1 MSERWYM
8 RQPSPRTCGKPPP
21 LWVGFAIFV
30 VVLVIGAV
38 ITILTWGPRPVASA
52 DFFIRL
58 LILPL
63 SVTVVL
69 CGIVYSRHEQDATDT
84 RWWNYLCRVARN
96 RWRHWA
102 QQRVAIVSCTTITAE
117 VNLGERMAG
126 LEGARPANA
135 GKRLPLANQDQES
148 GEARLE
154 QVLAGLLTPLATTI
168 AVIARTRTLHVCLQ
182 STARDDLADLKQ
194 VWQRMRLTGLVT
206 FSWAS
211 LDAQLPLIE
220 PWLDSAKPKADFQ
233 LTLACQLHAADQT
246 PAWSEVAVA
255 LLTTSSAVLSEY
267 RGKLKPMAYLF
278 RPVSADADEVID
290 ALTAVSR
297 AEQVPADRI
306 KRLWMCGLS
315 GQLRNATV
323 SAVKDC
329 GFDLPTQNLDE
340 AVGDPGPASPL
351 LLHALAAQL
360 VQHGQGVQL
369 VATPAQSGVQ
379 LNLVGTQIAPIEPVR
394 PEYYRLLSLSTT
406 AGFVGVA
413 GLVIFGADTLGVMR
427 PWLGWSVLATLIA
440 LIPLQAGAA
449 LLCRRAVT
457 EDFYAN
463 L

>member
-8 RQPSPRTCGKPPP
+8 RQPSPRTCGKPPA

-30 VVLVIGAV
+30 VIQVIGAV
-38 ITILTWGPRPVASA
+38 ITVLTWGPRPVAST
-52 DFFIRL
+52 DFFVRL
-58 LILPL
+58 FILPL

-69 CGIVYSRHEQDATDT
+69 CGIVYSRHEQEATDT
-84 RWWNYLCRVARN
+84 RWWNYLCRDVRS
-96 RWRHWA
+96 RWRRWA

-126 LEGARPANA
+126 LEGAPPANS
-135 GKRLPLANQDQES
+135 GKRLPLANEDQES
-148 GEARLE
+148 SEARLE
-154 QVLAGLLTPLATTI
+154 QVLTSLLTPLSTTI
-168 AVIARTRTLHVCLQ
+168 ATLARARTLHVCLQ
-182 STARDDLADLKQ
+182 SSTRDDLADLRQ
-194 VWQRMRLTGLVT
+194 VWQRMRLASLVT
-206 FSWAS
+206 FSWES
-211 LDAQLPLIE
+211 LDAQLSIVE
-220 PWLDSAKPKADFQ
+220 PWLDNEKPKSDFQ
-233 LTLACQLHAADQT
+233 LILACQLHAADRT

-255 LLTTSSAVLSEY
+255 LLTTSSAGLAAF

-278 RPVSADADEVID
+278 RPVSADADEFVD
-290 ALTAVSR
+290 ALMAVSR

-306 KRLWMCGLS
+306 KRLWMCGLP

-329 GFDLPTQNLDE
+329 GFDLPTHNLDE

-351 LLHALAAQL
+351 LLHALAAQM

-369 VATPAQSGVQ
+369 VATPAQSGVH
-379 LNLVGTQIAPIEPVR
+379 LSLIGSQIAPIEPVT

-406 AGFVGVA
+406 VGFVGVA
-413 GLVIFGADTLGVMR
+413 GIVLFGADTLGVMR
-427 PWLGWSVLATLIA
+427 PWLGWSVLAALIA
-440 LIPLQAGAA
+440 MIPLQAGAA